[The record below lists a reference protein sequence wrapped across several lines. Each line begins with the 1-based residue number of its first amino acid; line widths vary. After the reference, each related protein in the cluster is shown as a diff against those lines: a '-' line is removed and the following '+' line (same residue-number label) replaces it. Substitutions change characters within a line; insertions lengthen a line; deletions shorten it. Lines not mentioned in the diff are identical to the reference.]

1 MEPRSI
7 NRHFSIQTYALPDAR
22 NSATA
27 IYSFFTVE
35 GNTLYRIE
43 NDLSG
48 VLWVIAR
55 DMGKQ
60 RVVSSIDSN
69 LLNYWATYTAGGGSE
84 WTNIRV
90 IHPGIARKFQV
101 VSVPFGDREAGYY
114 DTVVGAVVPQYN
126 DGAYQTNILV
136 TAPIYNGETDPANN
150 TLVLGNADS
159 TIHTNAVQN
168 LPYGTFWAITHP
180 LIIEY
185 TASGTTYRRAIRHK
199 INEAGLM

>member
-7 NRHFSIQTYALPDAR
+7 NRHFSIQTYALP
-22 NSATA
+22 NTPQTPTPPTSI
-27 IYSFFTVE
+27 IYSFFTMN

-43 NDLSG
+43 NDMSG

-60 RVVSSIDSN
+60 RAISSISSD
-69 LLNYWATYTAGGGSE
+69 LIGYWQTFAG

-90 IHPGIARKFQV
+90 IHPGMARKFQV

-126 DGAYQTNILV
+126 DGAYQTNILA
-136 TAPIYNGETDPANN
+136 TAPIYNGETDPAND
-150 TLVLGNADS
+150 TLVLGNDR
-159 TIHTNAVQN
+159 TTVLTDTVQN

-185 TASGTTYRRAIRHK
+185 TVSGTTYRRAIRHK
-199 INEAGLM
+199 INEVGLM